1 MNRVE
6 SIFKKALALGD
17 IQING
22 DRPWDFQVK
31 NPDIWNRILRDGSLG
46 VGEGYMDEWWD
57 TPALDEF
64 LFRIRK
70 YRVLE
75 ALSEVFDK
83 SWKNRLYILKSK
95 VLNLQDKIKSKQV
108 AEEHYDIGNDLYQA
122 ILDPYMQYTCG
133 YWKNADNLNQAQT
146 DKLDLICRKL
156 KLEKGMRILDI
167 GCGWGGLLKFASE
180 KYGVIGTGITISKEQ
195 KAFAEKMVEGLPVEI
210 IFSDYRD
217 FDVEPFDRI
226 VSVGM
231 LEHVGYKNYREYMQC
246 VNRNLKEDGLAL
258 LHAIGD
264 SVSTTIPEAWMN
276 TYIFPGGQ
284 LPSIQQLS
292 NAWENILTVQDIH
305 NIGLDYDPTLMA
317 WYDNFKKSW
326 PNLKEKYG
334 EKFYRIWEYYLLS
347 CAGSFRSGYLQLW
360 QIVLTKQFGRLERYE
375 AIR

>member
-6 SIFKKALALGD
+6 NIFKKALALGD

-22 DRPWDFQVK
+22 DRSWDFQVK

-46 VGEGYMDEWWD
+46 VGEGYVDEWWD
-57 TPALDEF
+57 TIALDEL
-64 LFRIRK
+64 LFRVRK

-75 ALSEVFDK
+75 ALSQVLDAN
-83 SWKNRLYILKSK
+83 WKNRLYVLKSK
-95 VLNLQDKIKSKQV
+95 VLNLQDKTKSKQV

-133 YWKNADNLNQAQT
+133 YWKNTKTLNQAQE

-167 GCGWGGLLKFASE
+167 GCGWGGFLKFASE
-180 KYGVIGTGITISKEQ
+180 HYGVVGVGITISKEQ
-195 KAFAEKMVEGLPVEI
+195 KIFAEKILEELPVEI
-210 IFSDYRD
+210 VFSDYRD
-217 FDVEPFDRI
+217 FATEPFDRI

-231 LEHVGYKNYREYMQC
+231 IEHVGYKNYREYMQC
-246 VNRNLKEDGLAL
+246 VNRNLKDDGLAL
-258 LHAIGD
+258 LHTIGD

-276 TYIFPGGQ
+276 KYIFPGGQ

-292 NAWENILTVQDIH
+292 GAWENILTVQDIH

-317 WYDNFKKSW
+317 WYDNFKQSW
-326 PNLKEKYG
+326 PDLKEKYG

-360 QIVLTKQFGRLERYE
+360 QTVLTKQSGRLERYD

>member
-1 MNRVE
+1 MNRIE
-6 SIFKKALALGD
+6 NIFKKALALGD

-22 DRPWDFQVK
+22 NRPWDFQVK
-31 NPDIWNRILRDGSLG
+31 NPDIWNRIVRDGSLG
-46 VGEGYMDEWWD
+46 VGEGYVDEWWD
-57 TPALDEF
+57 TLSLDEF

-75 ALSEVFDK
+75 ALSEVFDN
-83 SWKNRLYILKSK
+83 SWKNRLYVLKSK
-95 VLNLQDKIKSKQV
+95 VLNLQDKTKSKQV
-108 AEEHYDIGNDLYQA
+108 AEQHYDIGNDLYKA

-133 YWKNADNLNQAQT
+133 YWKNAKTLNQAQE

-167 GCGWGGLLKFASE
+167 GCGWGGFLKFASE

-195 KAFAEKMVEGLPVEI
+195 KVFAEKMVAGLPVEI
-210 IFSDYRD
+210 VFSDYRD

-231 LEHVGYKNYREYMQC
+231 LEHVGYKNYGEYMQC
-246 VNRNLKEDGLAL
+246 VNRNLKDDGLAL

-264 SVSTTIPEAWMN
+264 SVSTTIPEAWMHK
-276 TYIFPGGQ
+276 YIFPGGQ

-292 NAWENILTVQDIH
+292 GAWENILTVQDIH

-317 WYDNFKKSW
+317 WYANFKKSW
-326 PNLKEKYG
+326 PDLKEKYG

-360 QIVLTKQFGRLERYE
+360 QIVLTKQSGRLERYE